1 MFNFYPHT
9 KSREEFEKRLIKE
22 FPFIKKETI
31 GKSLVNRNIEAFTI
45 GNKNKKT
52 IMVGGVHGSEYLTIN
67 LLYKFLWQLGCSYR
81 DGSEVAGIKM
91 KRYLHRRG
99 VTIIPCVNPDGTDI
113 NLLGSSSANK
123 YSSLINY
130 ICPHSCIWQSNA
142 RGVDINHNFP
152 ANWEEIHK
160 REIALGISV
169 PHNTRYGGKTP
180 SSEPETIS
188 LMNYC
193 IKQNFSRC
201 YAFHSQGRE
210 IYYTFGDET
219 PKDSKTMARLLARTC
234 NYKLSTPPSIAD
246 GGGFKDWFIHR
257 FNKPGFT
264 FEIGKGENPLPL
276 SDLEEEYK
284 ILQKA
289 LCLAVII

>member
-9 KSREEFEKRLIKE
+9 KSREEFENRLIKE

-45 GNKNKKT
+45 GNKNKKI

-123 YSSLINY
+123 
-130 ICPHSCIWQSNA
+130 
-142 RGVDINHNFP
+142 
-152 ANWEEIHK
+152 
-160 REIALGISV
+160 
-169 PHNTRYGGKTP
+169 
-180 SSEPETIS
+180 
-188 LMNYC
+188 
-193 IKQNFSRC
+193 
-201 YAFHSQGRE
+201 
-210 IYYTFGDET
+210 
-219 PKDSKTMARLLARTC
+219 
-234 NYKLSTPPSIAD
+234 
-246 GGGFKDWFIHR
+246 
-257 FNKPGFT
+257 
-264 FEIGKGENPLPL
+264 
-276 SDLEEEYK
+276 
-284 ILQKA
+284 
-289 LCLAVII
+289 